1 MADDRKLQI
10 QVEAKDEASSKFKT
24 MADNV
29 KESFEK
35 VQLAA
40 AAATAAITAFA
51 TNAVLDLGDTG
62 EALYNFSKSTGVSVE
77 SASALK
83 MVADGMGSSI
93 ETVGGAIK
101 KMELNLNDM
110 ASNADLAT
118 SKLGPLG
125 LTMEDLQ
132 GLTIEEQFFKIG
144 NAIGELEDPAARTTA
159 AVDLFGK
166 SGTDLIP
173 IFADG
178 TASLDEFKAA
188 AEEAGLLMDDVSLN
202 SALALD
208 NAFDGLNETLSG
220 LKQTFAVAIGP
231 AIADLVE
238 KITPLLDN
246 VQDWIQQNPELA
258 AGIALVATGI
268 LGLITIA
275 PQLIAAFTIISGLF
289 AFIAANPIV
298 LVIAA
303 LAALGAA
310 IYLAITNWEE
320 FKSAVVSKLQAA
332 FELIGPIIT
341 NIVNL
346 VVPNFSSMKDDVL
359 SIMQLLKDGWDIFW
373 GGLEDTVTTVV
384 DGITAVINALIETI
398 SGAINAISNL
408 VSAQSAIGATSAST
422 KSSTSSRSYGRAG
435 GGSVSAGQAYVV
447 GEGGPETFIPDV
459 RGMIIPSSKTGGGGT
474 TIVNQISG
482 NTFLDRDSAVKFGDM
497 LFQQLRFNQKIR

>member
-1 MADDRKLQI
+1 MADERKLQI

-35 VQLAA
+35 VQVAA
-40 AAATAAITAFA
+40 AAATAVITAFA
-51 TNAVLDLGDTG
+51 TKAVMDLGDTG
-62 EALYNFSKSTGVSVE
+62 EALDNFSKSTGVSVE

-132 GLTIEEQFFKIG
+132 GLTVEEQFFKIG
-144 NAIGELEDPAARTTA
+144 NAIGELEDPAARTSA

-178 TASLDEFKAA
+178 TASLDDFKKA
-188 AEEAGLLMDDVSLN
+188 AEEAGLLMDEVSLN

-220 LKQTFAVAIGP
+220 LKNTFAVAIGP

-238 KITPLLDN
+238 GITPLLEN
-246 VQDWIQQNPELA
+246 VQDWIAQNPELA

-320 FKSAVVSKLQAA
+320 FKTAVVTKLQEA
-332 FELIGPIIT
+332 FDLIGPILT

-346 VVPNFSSMKDDVL
+346 IVPNFSAMKDDVL
-359 SIMQLLKDGWDIFW
+359 AVMQLLKDGWDIFW
-373 GGLEDTVTTVV
+373 GGLSDTVETVV
-384 DGITAVINALIETI
+384 GTITGIINTLIETI
-398 SGAINAISNL
+398 SSAINALSNL
-408 VSAQSAIGATSAST
+408 VSAQSAYSASSGSS
-422 KSSTSSRSYGRAG
+422 KSTSSRSYARAG

-459 RGMIIPSSKTGGGGT
+459 RGMVIPSSKTSSGGT
-474 TIVNQISG
+474 TQLIITGNQ
-482 NTFLDRDSAVKFGDM
+482 FLDQDAAQKFGDL
-497 LFQQLRFNQKIR
+497 LFQRFRFNKKIA